1 MISNLNL
8 DPPKQSVKGEKR
20 IKTFS
25 DIQDLKKRSKQQQQQ
40 KTTCHTPFL
49 RKLWKD
55 VLPQNKAV
63 NQERERHRTQP
74 KKKKKKSPTQQ
85 RSKEKSSSKQGKGS
99 HKPTENTLIM
109 DWWSESYCQN
119 PLSGHRLAQSAT
131 ALPCA

>member
-8 DPPKQSVKGEKR
+8 DPPKQSVKEEKR

-74 KKKKKKSPTQQ
+74 KKKKKVQH
-85 RSKEKSSSKQGKGS
+85 SKEAKRNPPQNKARG
-99 HKPTENTLIM
+99 LI
-109 DWWSESYCQN
+109 N
-119 PLSGHRLAQSAT
+119 PQRIH
-131 ALPCA
+131 